1 MQIQFPTM
9 FKSEKTSS
17 LEESGDNTPTLIV
30 VGAVENILSE
40 FADVKN
46 HNSSGLTS
54 KVCPRSNH
62 VSLQICY
69 AAV

>member
-1 MQIQFPTM
+1 M

-46 HNSSGLTS
+46 HNSGGLTS
-54 KVCPRSNH
+54 KVSPRSNFI
-62 VSLQICY
+62 SLLITH
-69 AAV
+69 AV